1 MKLSEL
7 KTRKQILD
15 KDLKDPA
22 FRARW
27 EKTAIA
33 RAVGLRLVAYRAEHK
48 LSQVQLAKK
57 LGMKQPM
64 VARLEAGEKNPN
76 WETLVRLSNR
86 LGLEFVVDISPGR
99 RKSLIG
105 REIDRAQVVERVTT
119 PEGRFLVAV
128 S

>member
-7 KTRKQILD
+7 KSHKQLLD
-15 KDLKDPA
+15 RDLKDPA

-27 EKTAIA
+27 EKTALA

-48 LSQVQLAKK
+48 LSQVQLAQR

-76 WETLVRLSNR
+76 WETLVRLSSR
-86 LGLEFVVDISPGR
+86 LGIEFVVDITPTR

-105 REIDRAQVVERVTT
+105 SEINRAHVVERVTT
-119 PEGRFLVAV
+119 AEGRFLVAV